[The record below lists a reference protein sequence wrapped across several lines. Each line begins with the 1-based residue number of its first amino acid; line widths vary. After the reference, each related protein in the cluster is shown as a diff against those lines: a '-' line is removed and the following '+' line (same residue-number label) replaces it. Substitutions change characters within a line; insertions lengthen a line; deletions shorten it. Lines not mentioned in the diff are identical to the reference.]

1 MAIPMDLQNAALEQI
16 KRRRLRDLEIIAAEE
31 AQAGVVPQVSVAP
44 LPTYTSGMMGPEYAD
59 LAPDK
64 GMLRSYSP
72 PADFGRWPTSDP
84 QPEESFAPPQV
95 GISPLYGDS
104 PQKSRPPYADLA
116 TYLGLGILG
125 ENVPRRD
132 RPPSLTGG
140 IAAGGKAYL
149 EARQAQ
155 QNKGRMT
162 KGRLWQLPDGTVIPA
177 AVMNGIPYL
186 DPAGTGNLIP
196 YNQVK
201 GAVPLEAVTQRRLN
215 TKEERLKE
223 AGDRSHRIATAAR
236 NNDFSGQSRIYT
248 HEDVEDVTFFRTFLE
263 TEKEYKARGLPIH
276 DSVNDVNLMYA
287 YEAALNPH
295 TRKVT
300 GADTKIVKQINSV
313 IQNVGFAIQGIYE
326 GSFSMPDETRDMMR
340 LFVQKSSDGRIK
352 KMKDEVLPLTL
363 QAWRSDPRWTP
374 PGIVI
379 RLSEVGTTGVMAP
392 WWQWPDGS
400 TVNMT
405 NFYKTHGGTVVPTWD
420 GYTE

>member
-1 MAIPMDLQNAALEQI
+1 MDIPMDLQNAALEQI
-16 KRRRLRDLEIIAAEE
+16 NRRRLRDLEIIAAEE

-44 LPTYTSGMMGPEYAD
+44 LPTYISGMMGPEYAD

-95 GISPLYGDS
+95 AISPLYGDS

-140 IAAGGKAYL
+140 IAAGGRAYL

-155 QNKGRMT
+155 QNKGPMT
-162 KGRLWQLPDGTVIPA
+162 KGNLWQLPDGRVIPA
-177 AVMNGIPYL
+177 AVMNGVPHL
-186 DPAGTGNLIP
+186 DLGGGDYRPHSQVPGAKPFAQVIENRRQAGEG
-196 YNQVK
+196 
-201 GAVPLEAVTQRRLN
+201 RRQ
-215 TKEERLKE
+215 EE
-223 AGDRSHRIATAAR
+223 GDRSHRIALAAR
-236 NNDFSGQSRIYT
+236 NSDFSGESRIYT
-248 HEDVEDVTFFRTFLE
+248 HEDVKDVTFFRTFLE
-263 TEKEYKARGLPIH
+263 TEKDYEAGGFPIH
-276 DSVNDVNLMYA
+276 NSVNDINLMYA
-287 YEAALNPH
+287 YEAALNPR

-300 GADTKIVKQINSV
+300 GADTEIVKQINSV
-313 IQNVGFAIQGIYE
+313 IQDVGFAIQGLVN
-326 GSFSMPDETRDMMR
+326 GNFSMPNETRKMMR

-379 RLSEVGTTGVMAP
+379 RLSEVGTTGVMEP

>member
-1 MAIPMDLQNAALEQI
+1 MAIPMDRRNAALEQI
-16 KRRRLRDLEIIAAEE
+16 ERRRLRDLEIIAAEE

-64 GMLRSYSP
+64 GMIRSYSP
-72 PADFGRWPTSDP
+72 PPDFNRWPTP
-84 QPEESFAPPQV
+84 AAQPEESLVQPPS
-95 GISPLYGDS
+95 GISPYNGDS
-104 PQKSRPPYADLA
+104 SDGSRPPYADLA

-140 IAAGGKAYL
+140 IAAGGRAYL

-155 QNKGRMT
+155 QNKGPMT
-162 KGRLWQLPDGTVIPA
+162 KGNLWQLPDGRVIPA
-177 AVMNGIPYL
+177 AVMNGVPHL
-186 DPAGTGNLIP
+186 DLGGGDYRPHSQVPGAKPFAQVIENRRQTG
-196 YNQVK
+196 
-201 GAVPLEAVTQRRLN
+201 EDRRQ
-215 TKEERLKE
+215 EE
-223 AGDRSHRIATAAR
+223 GDRSHRIALAAR

-263 TEKEYKARGLPIH
+263 TEKDYEAGDFPIH
-276 DSVNDVNLMYA
+276 DSVNDINLMYA

-300 GADTKIVKQINSV
+300 NADTQIVKKINSV

-379 RLSEVGTTGVMAP
+379 RLSEVGTTGVMEP

>member
-155 QNKGRMT
+155 QNKGPMT

-379 RLSEVGTTGVMAP
+379 RESRNSKDIMEP